1 MATARQHLASD
12 HQKEQTHWTAFAKG
26 LGELGTHIRAMHKE
40 AGMTGESKAG
50 DACDKLRALA
60 QSHADYHGAAAEE
73 CMKAVDADMNKL
85 VPTQVSA
92 VAPTNPGVTSV
103 PRKEQRP
110 ISAKVER
117 EFSKLLGLNPEDMH
131 VEERSLRR

>member
-1 MATARQHLASD
+1 MATARQHIASD
-12 HQKEQTHWTAFAKG
+12 HQKEQAHWTAFAKG
-26 LGELGTHIRAMHKE
+26 LGDLGAHIRTMYKE
-40 AGMTGESKAG
+40 TGMTGESKAG
-50 DACDKLRALA
+50 DACDKLKALA
-60 QSHADYHGAAAEE
+60 QSHADYHGAATEE
-73 CMKAVDADMNKL
+73 CMKAADADVRKIM
-85 VPTQVSA
+85 PTEVSA

-110 ISAKVER
+110 ISAKVES